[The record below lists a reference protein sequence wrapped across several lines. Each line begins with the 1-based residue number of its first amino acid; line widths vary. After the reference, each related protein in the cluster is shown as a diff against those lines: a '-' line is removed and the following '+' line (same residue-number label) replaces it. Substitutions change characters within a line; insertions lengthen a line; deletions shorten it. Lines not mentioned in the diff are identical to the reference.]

1 MKNFVQ
7 YKEII
12 REPEREVQ
20 RCLSTSSVW
29 FKMELEDVL
38 GGDITAVLG
47 RASEGESQ
55 SVEMCPEL
63 AQMASP
69 QELFSPLWP
78 CPWDPAAGPGASR
91 KVRLESLS
99 AKWPG
104 TCRPGVSNLTSGLLA
119 PGGAEYDHSSF
130 NPAAMTSVHG

>member
-78 CPWDPAAGPGASR
+78 CPGASR

>member
-20 RCLSTSSVW
+20 HCLSTSSVW

-38 GGDITAVLG
+38 GGNITAVLG

-78 CPWDPAAGPGASR
+78 CPGASR

-119 PGGAEYDHSSF
+119 PSGAEYDHSSF